1 MNANV
6 WEIDLEQILDE
17 IKAEIRDIGEN
28 DEFDLSETQLATL
41 DNLND
46 ARYHIEQ
53 ALDFV
58 DNTRAINDQEPLY
71 RMHWEKGEPTKD
83 GLYYIRTRTFDW
95 MKGGDSYF
103 YEISVVTYKNKLWGG
118 AYDTDRIIRNAMI
131 DWCPVQ
137 PMKRERKS

>member
-6 WEIDLEQILDE
+6 WESDLEQILDE
-17 IKAEIRDIGEN
+17 IKAEIHDIGEN

-46 ARYHIEQ
+46 ARYHLEQ

-71 RMHWEKGEPTKD
+71 RMHWQKGTPKKD
-83 GLYYIRTRTFDW
+83 GLYYIRSRTFNW
-95 MKGGDSYF
+95 MSGSDYF
-103 YEISVVTYKNKLWGG
+103 YEISVLSFRRGLWGG
-118 AYDTDRIIRNAMI
+118 ANDTDKIVRDSMI
-131 DWCPVQ
+131 DWCPVE
-137 PMKRERKS
+137 PIKTRERKK